1 MHLESKKDDART
13 YPPSITPKRPL
24 TYWED
29 TKFEPRDT
37 VDEFGHTRV
46 DGKMGVLWT
55 ALGVSGVRSLER
67 TELQISDTRRI
78 VGLPPGAFTVY
89 ALMIGDSFRGRLIA

>member
-55 ALGVSGVRSLER
+55 ALGVSGVRSIER
-67 TELQISDTRRI
+67 TGAKAVENRENGSLFSLPIGFALSCKSDEQ
-78 VGLPPGAFTVY
+78 G
-89 ALMIGDSFRGRLIA
+89 FRT